1 MCANY
6 LKSQPGDML
15 CLGHSNTT
23 RVHPMERADLFRVYE
38 LGDSVH
44 PLGTVRDGITLE
56 GLFGPMVNARSA
68 LMQLVGNDPQVRVEL
83 CQAAAKEVLDVID
96 YVQRGNYW
104 DDKANTFKWPDNP
117 QSPVQNWYL
126 WQLRNAIQNFEA
138 VFRAEMQAAST
149 YWVPKRG
156 AYSTRDLV
164 DAFDRTFLPELH
176 ETLGDLALSEYRNA
190 GRCFAFGL
198 WTAAGY
204 HACRA
209 VEAVLR
215 GYYDEMCAKELTEGK
230 TWGTLIDDL
239 TAEAE
244 DPKPNE
250 KTLFYLRQLKDSER
264 NPLMHVRVV
273 LDEQDADLLLNS
285 AKIVMTLMA
294 REIIA
299 EKKRMKE
306 LCAEPSLRAI
316 EGNKVS

>member
-6 LKSQPGDML
+6 YESKPADVL
-15 CLGHSNTT
+15 CFRHPNT
-23 RVHPMERADLFRVYE
+23 RRIHPMERADLFRVYE
-38 LGDSVH
+38 LGDNVH
-44 PLGTVRDGITLE
+44 PLATVRHGVTLDE
-56 GLFGPMVNARSA
+56 FFTLMVGARGA
-68 LMQLVGNDPQVRVEL
+68 LTQLLGNDPQIRVEL
-83 CQAAAKEVLDVID
+83 CRAAATEVLNALDW
-96 YVQRGNYW
+96 VQKAHFW
-104 DDKANTFKWPDNP
+104 DQEKNEFKYPENSTA
-117 QSPVQNWYL
+117 QVSPWHLWTIQN
-126 WQLRNAIQNFEA
+126 AVQNFEA
-138 VFRAEMQAAST
+138 VFRAEMQAAAT

-164 DAFDRTFLPELH
+164 DAFDRIFLPELH
-176 ETLGDLALSEYRNA
+176 PTVGELALSEYRNA

-215 GYYDEMCAKELTEGK
+215 EYYSTMCLKPLTDGK

-239 TAEAE
+239 EAEAE
-244 DPKPNE
+244 EPKPNE

-285 AKIVMTLMA
+285 AKIGMTLMA
-294 REIIA
+294 RELIA
-299 EKKRMKE
+299 EKKR
-306 LCAEPSLRAI
+306 
-316 EGNKVS
+316 GNAR